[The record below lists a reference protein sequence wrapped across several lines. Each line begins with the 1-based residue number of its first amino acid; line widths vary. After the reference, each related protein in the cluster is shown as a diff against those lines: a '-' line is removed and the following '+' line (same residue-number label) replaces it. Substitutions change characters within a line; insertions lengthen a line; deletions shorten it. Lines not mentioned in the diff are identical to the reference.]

1 MRLCVC
7 VCVGKGGCEREC
19 ECVYRAAKT
28 HWVPVLYRSFT
39 QKSPIISVSY
49 VKHDLQLKAS
59 YASSPLCSLYTRA
72 CAFGR
77 KRKRERERESVC
89 VCVFERE
96 TGIRRETGILF
107 LYFLFVIFLFERET
121 GIRSDFDV
129 SFM

>member
-39 QKSPIISVSY
+39 QKSPIISGSY

-59 YASSPLCSLYTRA
+59 SASSPLCSLYTRA

-77 KRKRERERESVC
+77 KRKRERECVC
-89 VCVFERE
+89 VCVCVCSRERQVFEERQV
-96 TGIRRETGILF
+96 F
-107 LYFLFVIFLFERET
+107 YFIFFY
-121 GIRSDFDV
+121 F
-129 SFM
+129 